1 MGKGTRNSRYDV
13 LSIRKERKTLELAKR
28 LTDALCRKHHGARW
42 TMPDA
47 VHQAIENELARLE
60 EEPERKRVG

>member
-13 LSIRKERKTLELAKR
+13 LSIRKERKTLDLAKQ
-28 LTDALCRKHHGARW
+28 LTDALRRKHHGARW

-60 EEPERKRVG
+60 EPEKKRVG